1 MRDWSLLDGIVPGVD
16 VIIGS
21 LALVYLLARNGRRWW
36 LAKVPIALVIGAGL
50 VLMAAYLMNNV
61 FRLFPDALPPE
72 ILFWI
77 GLGIFSVLL
86 AVLPFPG
93 SGWWSRIG
101 RVVAA
106 LVVLVAAGAQVNVYY
121 GRYSTVG
128 ALLGSKPELTD
139 FAKVLGTRART
150 VPLPPGKTLEE
161 VWTPPSDMPA
171 RGMVSEVPI
180 PGTASAFKARN
191 AVIYLPPAYAADPRP
206 LLPVLVLL
214 PGQPGGPE
222 DWFIAGEAAKAMDTF
237 ASQHHGLAP
246 VVVVADPSGSTFAST
261 LCLDTGRGNAETYL
275 AMDVPAWIEA
285 NLQVDTDH
293 KMWGVG
299 GYSHGGTCALQL
311 AIRAP
316 EVYPSFI
323 DISGPKEPTLSSRRT
338 TANEAFGGDA
348 SASTQVNP
356 LDILATTSLPEV
368 GGYLAVGDHDVE
380 FRPQQQRVLAACR
393 RARLQVQYHELP
405 GAHSWAVW
413 RPALVA
419 ALPWYAER
427 TRLT

>member
-1 MRDWSLLDGIVPGVD
+1 
-16 VIIGS
+16 
-21 LALVYLLARNGRRWW
+21 
-36 LAKVPIALVIGAGL
+36 
-50 VLMAAYLMNNV
+50 
-61 FRLFPDALPPE
+61 
-72 ILFWI
+72 
-77 GLGIFSVLL
+77 
-86 AVLPFPG
+86 
-93 SGWWSRIG
+93 
-101 RVVAA
+101 
-106 LVVLVAAGAQVNVYY
+106 
-121 GRYSTVG
+121 
-128 ALLGSKPELTD
+128 
-139 FAKVLGTRART
+139 
-150 VPLPPGKTLEE
+150 
-161 VWTPPSDMPA
+161 
-171 RGMVSEVPI
+171 MVSEIPI

-237 ASQHHGLAP
+237 ASQHQGLAP

-275 AMDVPAWIEA
+275 ARDVPAWIEA

-293 KMWGVG
+293 RVWGVG
-299 GYSHGGTCALQL
+299 GYSYGGTCALQL
-311 AIRAP
+311 AIRTP

-323 DISGPKEPTLSSRRT
+323 DISGQKEPTLSSRRK

-356 LDILATTSLPEV
+356 LDILATASLPEV
-368 GGYLAVGDHDVE
+368 GGYLAVGDRDVE
-380 FRPQQQRVLAACR
+380 FKPQQQRVLAVCR
-393 RARLQVQYHELP
+393 RARLQIQYHELP

-427 TRLT
+427 TRLI